1 MQFHPLC
8 DIIEAIYSM
17 DASICEQLDRFH
29 FVLRQ
34 NAGLTTRDALDTLLT
49 AHFRLQL
56 LSSRTFAYAT
66 RHEESHA
73 IAQHIPILMQP
84 LAHVVKRVRHPDQA
98 RQTSARALISMILSA
113 DSFLAARV
121 ELSPCSGFVIY
132 SMHPLLFGHCNRIHQ
147 LMIPCSVNIYN
158 RVLVPPFSILG
169 YGHRILYLVKCAFQ
183 EYVRTG

>member
-49 AHFRLQL
+49 THFRLQL

-121 ELSPCSGFVIY
+121 DLFPCSGVVIY
-132 SMHPLLFGHCNRIHQ
+132 SMHPLLLSIVIEYINCWFRVQWICITAFSYLHFQSSI
-147 LMIPCSVNIYN
+147 MFIASV
-158 RVLVPPFSILG
+158 LG
-169 YGHRILYLVKCAFQ
+169 
-183 EYVRTG
+183 